1 MVRIELLTLKLSV
14 SVAAEAASV
23 LIIAADEAIRAKLR
37 ADATVFF
44 MVFEFIIV
52 ILPFVDFVLLFN
64 IYIFLIIANDLSLM

>member
-1 MVRIELLTLKLSV
+1 MPLYAEVVRIELPTLKLSV

-23 LIIAADEAIRAKLR
+23 LIIAADEAISAKLR

-52 ILPFVDFVLLFN
+52 VLPFVDFVLLFN
-64 IYIFLIIANDLSLM
+64 MYFF